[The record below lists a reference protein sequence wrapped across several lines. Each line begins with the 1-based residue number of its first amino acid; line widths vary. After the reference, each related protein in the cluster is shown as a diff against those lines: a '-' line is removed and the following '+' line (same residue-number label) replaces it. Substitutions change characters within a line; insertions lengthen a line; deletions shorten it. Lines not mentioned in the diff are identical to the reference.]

1 MNAKITPPVG
11 YKSVTPLQK
20 TQRVVLP
27 RESALPEFAR
37 SIHALPVSLSE
48 IAPASRD
55 YPIVFASSDG
65 GNNFIVMA
73 VLGLQKGQNLFLT
86 DDGLWDRRAYLP
98 SYVRRY
104 PFCMAKV
111 TRDGE
116 LQNDRIVCVED
127 SALQEDGDPLFD
139 DGGTALPAWEQIE
152 AFVVEFERDLV
163 REDEFCALLTEFE
176 LLEPVSVTAELSSGF
191 KMQLEGIHRVSRER
205 LRTLPEASLGKLLE
219 GEVMDGIF
227 AHLLSLTNFKRM
239 INRRSIFPGKKPSG
253 RKELN

>member
-11 YKSVTPLQK
+11 YKNVTPLQK

-27 RESALPEFAR
+27 KETSLPEFAR
-37 SIHALPVSLSE
+37 SMHALPVSFSE

-55 YPIVFASSDG
+55 YPIVFVSPDG
-65 GNNFIVMA
+65 GSNFVMMA
-73 VLGLQKGQNLFLT
+73 VLGLQKGQNLFLM
-86 DDGLWDRRAYLP
+86 DDGLWDRRVYLP
-98 SYVRRY
+98 AYVRRY

-116 LQNDRIVCVED
+116 VQKDRIVCVED
-127 SALQEDGDPLFD
+127 SALQEKGDPLFD
-139 DGGTALPAWEQIE
+139 DGGSALPAWAQIE

-163 REDEFCALLTEFE
+163 RAEEFCSLVAGLE

-191 KMQLEGIHRVSRER
+191 KMQLEGIHRVSREK
-205 LRTLPEASLGKLLE
+205 LKVLPEASLRKLLE
-219 GEVMDGIF
+219 GEVMEAVF
-227 AHLLSLTNFKRM
+227 AHLLSLANFKRM
-239 INRRSIFPGKKPSG
+239 LNRRSIFPGKQPSR